1 MLPTIVS
8 MRELIES
15 FDKKSGTMMADTRK
29 MLNDLSSS
37 ISKSGPGRR

>member
-15 FDKKSGTMMADTRK
+15 FDKKSGTLMTDTRK
-29 MLNDLSSS
+29 MLNDFSAS
-37 ISKSGPGRR
+37 INKSEPGRR